1 MPGTVH
7 PQHAAARRGEFA
19 IMESVTAGVGREV
32 AVEVV
37 TTASLAPSIHNT
49 QPWRWRL
56 AAGRL
61 TLRPDVER
69 RLAVLDPDGRQ
80 LLVSCGAALLHAR
93 LAFRVLGFEPVV
105 ELLPEATGSGGL
117 EPVLSGDLVLASM
130 GIGGRA
136 APTDSDRLLFSAA
149 GARHT
154 DRRPFEARPLAGD
167 LVDRMRR
174 AAESEG
180 AWLMPLSHSDQ
191 RLDAAVV
198 AARADWAEQADPAYR
213 AELASWRRG
222 QGPTADG
229 VPTGVAST
237 HHPERA
243 SDFPLRDFDT
253 RGAPGIAAPRSED
266 PDGGADADAGLAPT
280 VEQRPEELP
289 SVERPVVVVIGTD
302 ADQAEDR
309 LRAGQALA
317 RVLLT
322 VTAAGAAASPMGQPI
337 DSDGYRSVIERMLSI
352 AGHVQMIL
360 RVGYPRRDAVAS
372 VLTPRRPV
380 GEILTFG

>member
-1 MPGTVH
+1 
-7 PQHAAARRGEFA
+7 
-19 IMESVTAGVGREV
+19 MESVTAGVGREV

-56 AAGRL
+56 AEGRL

-105 ELLPEATGSGGL
+105 ELLPETTGSGGL
-117 EPVLSGDLVLASM
+117 EPVLSGELVLAAM
-130 GIGGRA
+130 GVAGRA

-167 LVDRMRR
+167 LIDRMRR

-237 HHPERA
+237 HHPARA

-253 RGAPGIAAPRSED
+253 RGAPGIAAPRSAD
-266 PDGGADADAGLAPT
+266 DADTEAADTEAGVVGAAHAGLAPT
-280 VEQRPEELP
+280 VDQRPQEPP
-289 SVERPVVVVIGTD
+289 SVERPVVVVVGTD

-352 AGHVQMIL
+352 SGHVQMIL
-360 RVGYPRRDAVAS
+360 RVGYPRRDAVPSA
-372 VLTPRRPV
+372 LTPRRPI

>member
-1 MPGTVH
+1 MLSTLRTARSVR
-7 PQHAAARRGEFA
+7 ATERRGEVS
-19 IMESVTAGVGREV
+19 IMESVTTEVRREV

-56 AAGRL
+56 ADGLL

-93 LAFRVLGFEPVV
+93 LAFRVLGLEPVV
-105 ELLPEATGSGGL
+105 ELLPGTTGCGAL
-117 EPVLSGDLVLASM
+117 QPVLSDELVLASM
-130 GIGGRA
+130 GVAGRVP
-136 APTDSDRLLFSAA
+136 PTATDRLLFSAA

-154 DRRPFEARPLAGD
+154 DRRPFDGHPLDPA

-180 AWLMPLSHSDQ
+180 AWLMPLAHSDQ

-198 AARADWAEQADPAYR
+198 AARADWAEQTDPAYR
-213 AELASWRRG
+213 AELAAWRRG

-237 HHPERA
+237 HHPSRA
-243 SDFPLRDFDT
+243 SDFPLRDFDPAGVPGAPPSPPGG
-253 RGAPGIAAPRSED
+253 RGA
-266 PDGGADADAGLAPT
+266 GLEA
-280 VEQRPEELP
+280 
-289 SVERPVVVVIGTD
+289 VERPAVFVIGTD

-322 VTAAGAAASPMGQPI
+322 VTAAGAAASPMGQPV

-360 RVGYPRRDAVAS
+360 RVGYPRRDAEAS
-372 VLTPRRPV
+372 ALTPRRPV
-380 GEILTFG
+380 GEILAVE

>member
-1 MPGTVH
+1 
-7 PQHAAARRGEFA
+7 
-19 IMESVTAGVGREV
+19 MESVTAGIGREV

-56 AAGRL
+56 ADGLL
-61 TLRPDVER
+61 TLRAEVGR

-93 LAFRVLGFEPVV
+93 LACRVLGLEPVV
-105 ELLPEATGSGGL
+105 ELLPGASTHGGL
-117 EPVLSGDLVLASM
+117 EPVLSDDLVLASL
-130 GIGGRA
+130 GVGGRLPPA
-136 APTDSDRLLFSAA
+136 DNDRLLFSAA

-154 DRRPFEARPLAGD
+154 DRRPFEARSLDSG

-174 AAESEG
+174 AAEAEG
-180 AWLMPLSHSDQ
+180 AWLMPLAHSDQ

-198 AARADWAEQADPAYR
+198 AARADWAEQTDPAYR

-222 QGPTADG
+222 QGPTGDG
-229 VPTGVAST
+229 VPTDVAGT
-237 HHPERA
+237 RHPFRA

-253 RGAPGIAAPRSED
+253 SGAGGGLTAGNPGGGPVADTTTDRTATDRTATDRTATDPAAGGSAPAGVPR
-266 PDGGADADAGLAPT
+266 AA
-280 VEQRPEELP
+280 
-289 SVERPVVVVIGTD
+289 ERPTIIVLGTD

-322 VTAAGAAASPMGQPI
+322 VTAAGAAASPLGQPV
-337 DSDGYRSVIERMLSI
+337 DSDAYRSVIGRMLSI
-352 AGHVQMIL
+352 TGHVQMIL

-372 VLTPRRPV
+372 ALTPRRPIA
-380 GEILTFG
+380 EILTFG